1 MDITI
6 FFIYIAVYVI
16 FLLISLW
23 KIPLLGI
30 FNLLFLFFLIGFD
43 NTVTETLSVSSST
56 TTITILDFQ
65 HFVVLI
71 AFLLTIQFVIL
82 IYKLKFA

>member
-6 FFIYIAVYVI
+6 FFIYIAVYII

-43 NTVTETLSVSSST
+43 NTVTETLSVSSTT

-71 AFLLTIQFVIL
+71 AFLLTIQFVVL

>member
-6 FFIYIAVYVI
+6 FFIYIAVYII

-71 AFLLTIQFVIL
+71 SFLLTIQFVIL

>member
-6 FFIYIAVYVI
+6 FFIYISVYII

-43 NTVTETLSVSSST
+43 NTVTETLSVSSTT

-71 AFLLTIQFVIL
+71 AFLLTIQFVVL
-82 IYKLKFA
+82 IYKLKYA

>member
-6 FFIYIAVYVI
+6 FFIYIAVYII

-30 FNLLFLFFLIGFD
+30 FNILFLFFLIGFD

-56 TTITILDFQ
+56 TTIIILDFQ

-71 AFLLTIQFVIL
+71 AFLLTIQFVVL
-82 IYKLKFA
+82 IYKLKYV

>member
-71 AFLLTIQFVIL
+71 SFLLTIQFVIL

>member
-6 FFIYIAVYVI
+6 FFIYISVYVI

-43 NTVTETLSVSSST
+43 NTVAETTTLST
-56 TTITILDFQ
+56 GPITITILDFQ

-71 AFLLTIQFVIL
+71 AFLLTIQFVVL
-82 IYKLKFA
+82 IYKLKYA

>member
-6 FFIYIAVYVI
+6 FFIYISVYII

-43 NTVTETLSVSSST
+43 NTVTETLSVSSTT

-71 AFLLTIQFVIL
+71 AFLLTIQFVVL